1 VKEENMVA
9 ALEGIRVLDMT
20 NGVAGSSS
28 TKLLADLGAE
38 VLKVESP
45 GKGEFTRSL
54 VPWAFQSFNR
64 EKRSVAIDIHQPEGR
79 DLILRL
85 AAASDV
91 FVQSM
96 RPGLLEGVGLGREA
110 LTAANPRLI
119 HASVSAWGPAGPK
132 SHRKGVD
139 AVVQAES
146 GLASIQGKVLGNTSF
161 VDASAGISMAYA
173 IVGALFQRERTGVV
187 DHVTVNLLDTGV
199 YLAQAPTLEHSVTGY
214 QFEPQAYAQRFPT
227 VRVFEGSDGPFFVAA
242 YRDPEWRILC
252 EVSGATELLE
262 DARFATT
269 ELRAEHIEEITAL
282 LGKRLAERPREE
294 WVVALGDQ
302 GVMAGVLRNQ
312 GDMVRDE
319 QVTFNQSLEQ
329 VEMSDGRVGQFA
341 RPPYRFVDEPLPKS
355 RPAPT
360 VGADTADV
368 LAGILG
374 LDAQE
379 QERLAEAGIVQVGP

>member
-1 VKEENMVA
+1 MEA
-9 ALEGIRVLDMT
+9 ALEGIRVLDMA

-38 VLKVESP
+38 VVKVESP

-64 EKRSVAIDIHQPEGR
+64 EKRSVAVDIHQPEGR

-91 FVQSM
+91 FVQSL
-96 RPGLLEGVGLGREA
+96 RPGLLESVGLSREA

-119 HASVSAWGPAGPK
+119 HASVSAWGPEGPK

-146 GLASIQGKVLGNTSF
+146 GLASIQGKVLANGSF
-161 VDASAGISMAYA
+161 VDASAGLAMAYA
-173 IVGALFQRERTGVV
+173 ILGALFKRERTGVV

-199 YLAQAPTLEHSVTGY
+199 YLAQAPTLENSVTGY
-214 QFEPQAYAQRFPT
+214 QFEPEAYALRFPT
-227 VRVFEGSDGPFFVAA
+227 VRVFEAADGPFFAAA

-252 EVSGATELLE
+252 DVVGATELLDDE
-262 DARFATT
+262 RFATT
-269 ELRAEHIEEITAL
+269 ESRAEHLDELEEQ
-282 LGKRLAERPREE
+282 LGDRMAKRPRDE
-294 WVVALGDQ
+294 WVVALGDR
-302 GVMAGVLRNQ
+302 GVMAGVVRNQ
-312 GDMVRDE
+312 GEVVADE
-319 QVTFNQSLEQ
+319 QVIFNQSLEQ
-329 VEMSDGRVGQFA
+329 VQMADGRVGQFA
-341 RPPYRFVDEPLPKS
+341 RPPYRYVDRALAPS

-368 LAGILG
+368 LGGILG
-374 LDAQE
+374 LDEEE
-379 QERLAEAGIVQVGP
+379 QDRLAEAGVVQVSG

>member
-1 VKEENMVA
+1 MEA

-28 TKLLADLGAE
+28 TKLLADLGAD
-38 VLKVESP
+38 VVKVESP

-54 VPWAFQSFNR
+54 VPWVFQTFNR
-64 EKRSVAIDIHQPEGR
+64 EKRSVAIDIHRPEGR
-79 DLILRL
+79 DLVLRL

-96 RPGLLEGVGLGREA
+96 RPGLLEGVGLGRDA

-119 HASVSAWGPAGPK
+119 HASISAWGPAGPK
-132 SHRKGVD
+132 SRRKGVD

-146 GLASIQGKVLGNTSF
+146 GLASIQGKVLGNGSF
-161 VDASAGISMAYA
+161 VDASAGLSMAYA
-173 IVGALFQRERTGVV
+173 ILGALFTRERTGVV

-214 QFEPQAYAQRFPT
+214 QFAPAAYAQRFPT
-227 VRVFEGSDGPFFVAA
+227 VRVFEAADGPFFVAA

-252 EVSGATELLE
+252 EVSGSTELLTDE
-262 DARFATT
+262 RFATT
-269 ELRAEHIEEITAL
+269 ESRAAHLDELGKL
-282 LGKRLAERPREE
+282 LGDRLARRPREE
-294 WVVALGDQ
+294 WVAALGDR
-302 GVMAGVLRNQ
+302 GVMAGVVRNQ
-312 GDMVRDE
+312 GEVVEDE
-319 QVTFNQSLEQ
+319 QVIFNQTLEQ
-329 VEMSDGRVGQFA
+329 VEMADGRVGQFA
-341 RPPYRFVDEPLPKS
+341 RPPYRYIDRPLPVS

-368 LAGILG
+368 LGDVLG
-374 LDAQE
+374 LDGE
-379 QERLAEAGIVQVGP
+379 DRDRLVQAGIVQVGG